1 MGDANV
7 RRPVATRFEHG
18 VDFGLLVHKSP
29 FMADKRDPLVLS
41 NYIFQFLEVNPGV
54 AGFLIQ
60 LHTEDVDAV
69 LESVTA
75 HAEKGAGT
83 KTTLYVGQEK
93 EEEEEEEVEEVEEVG
108 AGGRKEK
115 PHNPLMI
122 SVQQVRIRPGKG
134 KGKSDGWFP
143 QPLTHNIRRVCTDDP
158 ENKLPMHSLCPTREW
173 EREWYGVTT
182 PNIISGQGVILFPFG
197 ATPPLIGEA
206 EEVVAAEPLG
216 AFNRDP
222 NDLVLTVGGKL
233 VVNHLLEHDF
243 LSEVQLQSLLDDL
256 DRVPLSEKAPI
267 FNENP
272 PIVGRPQDSGTRRT
286 LYGNYGGANHHK
298 HNPHRLH
305 DLPVLKRVADRVL
318 ETAKKTVVGG
328 VGWSCTILD
337 MAEISSYDHTP
348 QHLHRDAPPYTIP
361 EGTLIVSC
369 LIMLTHNHEEED
381 GSHFLFVPSS
391 SSGFP
396 DPWVERA
403 MPFKRGTAFFFN
415 ALDVRPQG
423 TDTMGL
429 HAHWRDGAPM
439 AVIVCV
445 GSFTGGEFWV
455 ESGGLLNP
463 SMREKKRHT
472 RVCKGRAVEGWACTA
487 TPGAPVL
494 FNTRALHA
502 PLPWEGERWSV
513 IFYSAGGGSALHA
526 SVAAS
531 AGVHG
536 FQGARCLL

>member
-41 NYIFQFLEVNPGV
+41 NYIFELLEVNPGV

-69 LESVTA
+69 VESVTA

-83 KTTLYVGQEK
+83 KTTLYVGQE
-93 EEEEEEEVEEVEEVG
+93 EEEEEVEEEEEDAGGVG

-122 SVQQVRIRPGKG
+122 SVQKVRVRPGKG

-143 QPLTHNIRRVCTDDP
+143 QPLTHNTRRVCTDDP

-243 LSEVQLQSLLDDL
+243 LSDIQLQSLLDDL
-256 DRVPLSEKAPI
+256 DRVSAKLLQHIPRVGFGLTGVACPHPSPTSLCLPLWVRGRFLFLQSTLRSCQCFGCLLHCILPSCQHLIAVFLTAHLLLAPI
-267 FNENP
+267 PCLHHPGRLASPCHFILFKRAIKLMVASMNCSEGSPLRIYPCTSEVQSVTQGTKERFAKNYVARSDF
-272 PIVGRPQDSGTRRT
+272 PISFLFGSHLRYTCAPKGAVGKSVVEPAPMHS
-286 LYGNYGGANHHK
+286 LE
-298 HNPHRLH
+298 HNDALRA
-305 DLPVLKRVADRVL
+305 RYRVL
-318 ETAKKTVVGG
+318 
-328 VGWSCTILD
+328 
-337 MAEISSYDHTP
+337 P
-348 QHLHRDAPPYTIP
+348 R
-361 EGTLIVSC
+361 
-369 LIMLTHNHEEED
+369 D
-381 GSHFLFVPSS
+381 GS
-391 SSGFP
+391 
-396 DPWVERA
+396 
-403 MPFKRGTAFFFN
+403 
-415 ALDVRPQG
+415 VR
-423 TDTMGL
+423 TTKL
-429 HAHWRDGAPM
+429 
-439 AVIVCV
+439 
-445 GSFTGGEFWV
+445 
-455 ESGGLLNP
+455 
-463 SMREKKRHT
+463 
-472 RVCKGRAVEGWACTA
+472 
-487 TPGAPVL
+487 
-494 FNTRALHA
+494 
-502 PLPWEGERWSV
+502 
-513 IFYSAGGGSALHA
+513 
-526 SVAAS
+526 
-531 AGVHG
+531 
-536 FQGARCLL
+536 

>member
-41 NYIFQFLEVNPGV
+41 NYIFELLEVNRGV

-69 LESVTA
+69 VESVTA

-83 KTTLYVGQEK
+83 KTTLYVGQE
-93 EEEEEEEVEEVEEVG
+93 EEEEEVEEEEEDAGGVG

-122 SVQQVRIRPGKG
+122 SVQKVRIRPGKG

-143 QPLTHNIRRVCTDDP
+143 QPLTHNTRRVCTDDP

-182 PNIISGQGVILFPFG
+182 PNIVSGQGVILFPFG

-243 LSEVQLQSLLDDL
+243 LSDVQLQSLLDDL

-272 PIVGRPQDSGTRRT
+272 PISRVFFGPLLQNPPSFRVQVLLFFMDSAVNEALRALNTANLRRYT
-286 LYGNYGGANHHK
+286 DLQCPKARRR
-298 HNPHRLH
+298 RLKAVQR
-305 DLPVLKRVADRVL
+305 LVRVL
-318 ETAKKTVVGG
+318 LGDPDVV
-328 VGWSCTILD
+328 C
-337 MAEISSYDHTP
+337 
-348 QHLHRDAPPYTIP
+348 
-361 EGTLIVSC
+361 GTNTKGEVC
-369 LIMLTHNHEEED
+369 L
-381 GSHFLFVPSS
+381 
-391 SSGFP
+391 
-396 DPWVERA
+396 
-403 MPFKRGTAFFFN
+403 
-415 ALDVRPQG
+415 
-423 TDTMGL
+423 
-429 HAHWRDGAPM
+429 
-439 AVIVCV
+439 
-445 GSFTGGEFWV
+445 
-455 ESGGLLNP
+455 SGG
-463 SMREKKRHT
+463 
-472 RVCKGRAVEGWACTA
+472 ACTA
-487 TPGAPVL
+487 LSGPLGGHLALTAQEHEALSMLRMACSMHLSQRALLRMPRRCTQRDLRTVRQRIMPYFPQTTIVKSTTGRNRAAAHVPLQSIVQNAISMARVIGKPPPSGVAIVVISVDATSL
-494 FNTRALHA
+494 WKASSTRADVWVNVWGGA
-502 PLPWEGERWSV
+502 K
-513 IFYSAGGGSALHA
+513 YS
-526 SVAAS
+526 
-531 AGVHG
+531 
-536 FQGARCLL
+536 FI

>member
-1 MGDANV
+1 MFPLFALALKAFIFFVMALAAAHAWCEHHQKLLGVRRLGEPEGFTMGDANV

-18 VDFGLLVHKSP
+18 VDFGLLIHKSP

-41 NYIFQFLEVNPGV
+41 NYIFELLEVNPGV
-54 AGFLIQ
+54 ARFLIQ

-69 LESVTA
+69 VESVTA

-83 KTTLYVGQEK
+83 KTTLYVGQE
-93 EEEEEEEVEEVEEVG
+93 EEEEEVEEEEEDAGGRG

-122 SVQQVRIRPGKG
+122 SVQKLRLRPGKG

-143 QPLTHNIRRVCTDDP
+143 QPLTHNTHRVCTDDP
-158 ENKLPMHSLCPTREW
+158 ENKFPMHSLCPTREW
-173 EREWYGVTT
+173 GREWYGVTT
-182 PNIISGQGVILFPFG
+182 PNNISGQGVILFPFG

-243 LSEVQLQSLLDDL
+243 LSDIQLQSLLDDL

-272 PIVGRPQDSGTRRT
+272 PIVGSPQDSGTRRT

-298 HNPHRLH
+298 HNPHKLH
-305 DLPVLKRVADRVL
+305 DLPVLERVADRVL

-328 VGWSCTILD
+328 VGWSYTILD
-337 MAEISSYDHTP
+337 MADISSYDHTP

-361 EGTLIVSC
+361 EGTLIVNC

-381 GSHFLFVPSS
+381 GSHFHFVPSS

-396 DPWVERA
+396 DPWIIYCT
-403 MPFKRGTAFFFN
+403 TAI
-415 ALDVRPQG
+415 
-423 TDTMGL
+423 
-429 HAHWRDGAPM
+429 APM
-439 AVIVCV
+439 IVEGAEVKPAGARRAPQDHVAVIIPNDQW
-445 GSFTGGEFWV
+445 S
-455 ESGGLLNP
+455 P
-463 SMREKKRHT
+463 SQQ
-472 RVCKGRAVEGWACTA
+472 G
-487 TPGAPVL
+487 
-494 FNTRALHA
+494 
-502 PLPWEGERWSV
+502 EGEEEEDDWSEFMPSCQV
-513 IFYSAGGGSALHA
+513 FYRQKQSA
-526 SVAAS
+526 
-531 AGVHG
+531 
-536 FQGARCLL
+536 

>member
-1 MGDANV
+1 MSDANV

-18 VDFGLLVHKSP
+18 VDFGLLVPKSP
-29 FMADKRDPLVLS
+29 FMADKRDPLVLN
-41 NYIFQFLEVNPGV
+41 NYIFELLEVNPGV

-69 LESVTA
+69 VEYVTA

-83 KTTLYVGQEK
+83 KTTLYVGQEEEEEQV
-93 EEEEEEEVEEVEEVG
+93 EEEEEDAGGVG
-108 AGGRKEK
+108 AGGRKEE

-122 SVQQVRIRPGKG
+122 SVQKVRVRPGKG

-143 QPLTHNIRRVCTDDP
+143 QPLTHNTRWVCTDDP

-243 LSEVQLQSLLDDL
+243 LSDIQLQSLLDDL

-298 HNPHRLH
+298 HNPHKLH

-361 EGTLIVSC
+361 EGTLIVNC

-381 GSHFLFVPSS
+381 G
-391 SSGFP
+391 
-396 DPWVERA
+396 
-403 MPFKRGTAFFFN
+403 
-415 ALDVRPQG
+415 
-423 TDTMGL
+423 
-429 HAHWRDGAPM
+429 
-439 AVIVCV
+439 
-445 GSFTGGEFWV
+445 
-455 ESGGLLNP
+455 
-463 SMREKKRHT
+463 
-472 RVCKGRAVEGWACTA
+472 
-487 TPGAPVL
+487 
-494 FNTRALHA
+494 
-502 PLPWEGERWSV
+502 
-513 IFYSAGGGSALHA
+513 
-526 SVAAS
+526 
-531 AGVHG
+531 
-536 FQGARCLL
+536 